1 MCINSQGVLRV
12 PYTVPPS
19 GKVPGRFFGGRH
31 GLGKPCRAWIEL
43 VMKNAEKPE
52 FVFLLRLLQHTE
64 LEHTPKPLPTGY
76 SGIPFIVGQGDGLG
90 CALGVC
96 CNFLG
101 FLNHAGDSSY
111 NR

>member
-1 MCINSQGVLRV
+1 MCINSQGVLRL

-31 GLGKPCRAWIEL
+31 GLGGRRAELGLEL
-43 VMKNAEKPE
+43 VMKNTEKPE
-52 FVFLLRLLQHTE
+52 FVVLLRLLQHTE

-90 CALGVC
+90 CALGCVVI
-96 CNFLG
+96 FL
-101 FLNHAGDSSY
+101 DS
-111 NR
+111 